1 MFEDSTEMKIW
12 RVAYPVLLYLFIN
25 MIVQVVFTIAVTMSE
40 FLAINDGGVWD
51 YFSGYNFSADIERVV
66 NEHTLLVTL
75 ISGVI
80 TIPIA
85 LGIMKKDQDKI
96 KYAAVGEHVRNINF
110 HSCHFIIIM
119 GILASAGISK
129 IVTLLPIGNILG
141 SYEQISTEFAANAL
155 IWQILALVLIG
166 PCTEELIFR
175 GLVYK
180 RIKGYTKSMA
190 GVYISALMFGV
201 YHFNLVQGIYA
212 FVLGILLCY
221 VYEKYE
227 TILAPVLLH
236 ISANLTALIMDYLPV
251 SDDINNNIYLK
262 ILVMLIE
269 LGALVAVLWRM
280 NKLDD
285 INRKHYHL
293 IDITKIKKQ

>member
-1 MFEDSTEMKIW
+1 M
-12 RVAYPVLLYLFIN
+12 
-25 MIVQVVFTIAVTMSE
+25 
-40 FLAINDGGVWD
+40 
-51 YFSGYNFSADIERVV
+51 
-66 NEHTLLVTL
+66 
-75 ISGVI
+75 
-80 TIPIA
+80 
-85 LGIMKKDQDKI
+85 
-96 KYAAVGEHVRNINF
+96 
-110 HSCHFIIIM
+110 
-119 GILASAGISK
+119 
-129 IVTLLPIGNILG
+129 
-141 SYEQISTEFAANAL
+141 
-155 IWQILALVLIG
+155 
-166 PCTEELIFR
+166 
-175 GLVYK
+175 
-180 RIKGYTKSMA
+180 YT
-190 GVYISALMFGV
+190 YQL

-293 IDITKIKKQ
+293 IDIT